1 MNMVFSIWA
10 ILKEKKKGNLNLQ
23 YAKSS
28 RPQFNTQ
35 RFEAH
40 MKFSKCWKQR
50 VYFGCRKFISHF
62 S

>member
-50 VYFGCRKFISHF
+50 V
-62 S
+62 